1 MTGVG
6 RRDKPVSP
14 HALGAVAVLVG
25 LAWTM
30 RSTPGGVLAVHWLAA
45 PLALF
50 VLGPRWSVAAVAGGA
65 LFAGIVGAVPWA
77 NLPARLLIDGL
88 LPLAVAWAWLRAVGR
103 ALPAHLFVYLF
114 AAVFVGTVLA
124 VLATGTVQRLA
135 WPDALGS
142 VRAADGWIALLI
154 MADGEAMITG
164 FIVTGLAVYRPEWL
178 QTFDERRYLRP
189 PA

>member
-1 MTGVG
+1 
-6 RRDKPVSP
+6 
-14 HALGAVAVLVG
+14 
-25 LAWTM
+25 
-30 RSTPGGVLAVHWLAA
+30 
-45 PLALF
+45 
-50 VLGPRWSVAAVAGGA
+50 
-65 LFAGIVGAVPWA
+65 
-77 NLPARLLIDGL
+77 
-88 LPLAVAWAWLRAVGR
+88 
-103 ALPAHLFVYLF
+103 
-114 AAVFVGTVLA
+114 
-124 VLATGTVQRLA
+124 VQRLA